1 MRGAACQTRGVGC
14 IYGVAIFLHMLDDD
28 DDAGGGRRVLFLALG
43 DWQCI
48 LHLHFRLSY
57 LMCSSC
63 WLSRRDGCDATFPFS
78 GVYVCVLR
86 GLYLRAV
93 LGDIIRVV

>member
-1 MRGAACQTRGVGC
+1 MRGAACQTRGAGC

-28 DDAGGGRRVLFLALG
+28 DDDAGDGEGVLFLALG

-63 WLSRRDGCDATFPFS
+63 WLLRRDGCHFPLLLK
-78 GVYVCVLR
+78 YMCVS
-86 GLYLRAV
+86 
-93 LGDIIRVV
+93 